1 MNKWQNFWRLWN
13 MRLENERFLIV
24 KKTKR
29 FLMELERIISSFPN
43 RDHVAKNRIVEDGF
57 VLLEN
62 IYMMNS
68 MKEDSDLRIYQLQIL
83 TKINML
89 DFYLERAF
97 KLRYISEE
105 RCLSLCNSLTEINKM
120 VVAWMLNRDHGKI

>member
-1 MNKWQNFWRLWN
+1 

>member
-1 MNKWQNFWRLWN
+1 

-29 FLMELERIISSFPN
+29 FLMELERIVSSFPN
-43 RDHVAKNRIVEDGF
+43 RDHVAKNRIVDDGF
-57 VLLEN
+57 LLLEA
-62 IYMMNS
+62 IYMINS
-68 MKEDSDLRIYQLQIL
+68 MKEENDVRLYQMQIL

-97 KLRYISEE
+97 QLHYISEE
-105 RCLSLCNSLTEINKM
+105 RCLKLCTSLTEINKM
-120 VVAWMLNRDHGKI
+120 VVVWMMNMQNGKG

>member
-68 MKEDSDLRIYQLQIL
+68 MKEDSDFRIYQLQIL